1 MTRTILIVSS
11 ENRRRSGD
19 VGYDCGV
26 GERVG
31 RDQALKTARNATLD
45 LMIEFAMEALLSGDG
60 ARKRAMVR
68 RMAERW
74 PTEPALAL
82 VYAVTSATET
92 IEETFGPAADRD
104 PVIPLGY
111 RLSALI
117 SADVHAVQS
126 MGQIPSVAAD
136 LLHFWRRV
144 DPLFLRLQ

>member
-1 MTRTILIVSS
+1 MSASGFFKMNKERDATI
-11 ENRRRSGD
+11 
-19 VGYDCGV
+19 
-26 GERVG
+26 
-31 RDQALKTARNATLD
+31 D
-45 LMIEFAMEALLSGDG
+45 LMIEFVMEELLSGNSQ
-60 ARKRAMVR
+60 RKRAMVR

-74 PTEPALAL
+74 PSEPALAL
-82 VYAVTSATET
+82 VFAVTSATSA
-92 IEETFGPAADRD
+92 IEDSLGDTTPQD

-126 MGQIPSVAAD
+126 MGQMPSMAED

>member
-1 MTRTILIVSS
+1 MPGTR
-11 ENRRRSGD
+11 
-19 VGYDCGV
+19 
-26 GERVG
+26 
-31 RDQALKTARNATLD
+31 AAPLD
-45 LMIEFAMEALLSGDG
+45 EMIEFAMEELLSGNG
-60 ARKRAMVR
+60 QRKRAMVR

-74 PTEPALAL
+74 PDQPALAL
-82 VYAVTSATET
+82 VFAVTSATEM
-92 IEETFGPAADRD
+92 IEDSFGGAESND

-126 MGQIPSVAAD
+126 MGQVPSVAED

>member
-1 MTRTILIVSS
+1 MTERDATI
-11 ENRRRSGD
+11 
-19 VGYDCGV
+19 
-26 GERVG
+26 
-31 RDQALKTARNATLD
+31 DQ
-45 LMIEFAMEALLSGDG
+45 MIEFAIEELLSGS
-60 ARKRAMVR
+60 AQRKRALVR

-82 VYAVTSATET
+82 VYAVTSATES
-92 IEETFGPAADRD
+92 IEDSFGEAAAND

-117 SADVHAVQS
+117 SADVYAVQA
-126 MGQIPSVAAD
+126 MGQVPSVAED

>member
-1 MTRTILIVSS
+1 MV
-11 ENRRRSGD
+11 
-19 VGYDCGV
+19 
-26 GERVG
+26 
-31 RDQALKTARNATLD
+31 TARDASLD
-45 LMIEFAMEALLSGDG
+45 QMIEFAMEELLSGNSQ
-60 ARKRAMVR
+60 RKRAMVR

-82 VYAVTSATET
+82 VYAVTSATEA
-92 IEETFGPAADRD
+92 IEDSFGPAAAED

-126 MGQIPSVAAD
+126 MGQIPSVAED

>member
-1 MTRTILIVSS
+1 VAV
-11 ENRRRSGD
+11 D
-19 VGYDCGV
+19 
-26 GERVG
+26 
-31 RDQALKTARNATLD
+31 RNASID
-45 LMIEFAMEALLSGDG
+45 QMIEFAMEELLSGNSQ
-60 ARKRAMVR
+60 RKRAMVR

-74 PTEPALAL
+74 PSEPALAL
-82 VYAVTSATET
+82 VFAVTSATEA
-92 IEETFGPAADRD
+92 IEDSFGPDAADD

-126 MGQIPSVAAD
+126 MGQIPSVAED